1 MKIFHNKALL
11 AKSLALTA
19 LVLAVLACESDPS
32 TLPGL
37 VTVAAPTEAGSASS
51 SGAPAQDGLS
61 EIPMQVGYGV
71 RGPFYELYFTDPFNP
86 ESAREEGGPD
96 VPLVAAI
103 DAARVSVDMAA
114 YSLSLTS
121 VEYALIRAHDRG
133 VQVRMVMESSN
144 MDNSV
149 PQAVQDAGIPMIG
162 DRREGL
168 MHDKFVIIDR
178 AEVWMGSMNFTTS
191 GAYNDNNNLVRIRS
205 TKVAEDY
212 TVEFEEMFTEDFFGP
227 DAVAATPNP
236 RLTIDGVPL
245 EVYFSPDDHVA
256 KRVAELL
263 RGAQKSVYFLA
274 YSFTADDFGEI
285 LRQKAQD
292 GLTVAGVMEEAQVK
306 SNKGTEFDPF
316 SAAGLPVY
324 MDGNSGQ
331 MHHKVFII
339 DEEIVVTGSYNFS
352 ASAEKTNDE
361 NVTIFFDRQIASQ
374 YLAEFRRVDAEAQK

>member
-1 MKIFHNKALL
+1 M
-11 AKSLALTA
+11 
-19 LVLAVLACESDPS
+19 
-32 TLPGL
+32 
-37 VTVAAPTEAGSASS
+37 
-51 SGAPAQDGLS
+51 
-61 EIPMQVGYGV
+61 
-71 RGPFYELYFTDPFNP
+71 
-86 ESAREEGGPD
+86 
-96 VPLVAAI
+96 PLVAAI

-144 MDNSV
+144 MDNYV

-236 RLTIDGVPL
+236 RLT
-245 EVYFSPDDHVA
+245 
-256 KRVAELL
+256 
-263 RGAQKSVYFLA
+263 
-274 YSFTADDFGEI
+274 
-285 LRQKAQD
+285 
-292 GLTVAGVMEEAQVK
+292 
-306 SNKGTEFDPF
+306 
-316 SAAGLPVY
+316 
-324 MDGNSGQ
+324 
-331 MHHKVFII
+331 
-339 DEEIVVTGSYNFS
+339 
-352 ASAEKTNDE
+352 
-361 NVTIFFDRQIASQ
+361 
-374 YLAEFRRVDAEAQK
+374 